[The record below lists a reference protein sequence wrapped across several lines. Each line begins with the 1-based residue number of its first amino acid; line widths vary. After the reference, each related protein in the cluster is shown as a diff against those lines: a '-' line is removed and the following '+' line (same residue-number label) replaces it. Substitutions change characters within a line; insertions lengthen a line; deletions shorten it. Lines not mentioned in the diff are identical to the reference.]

1 MSIMEETDEH
11 LFDDLI
17 VSDDDEELGAEENEQ
32 HHQNIDYEEMRLII
46 DKNEPELN
54 ENFWTLICCTIGDY
68 V

>member
-54 ENFWTLICCTIGDY
+54 EVHEFMYNGLITAE
-68 V
+68 